1 MSSRVPANC
10 FHNLLFFHL
19 TTRDFG
25 LNYFH
30 EKQNNIQRLFILN
43 NGDFEKSDLI
53 KKKYFRDGKYYEK
66 QADFSTISIINNDNN
81 NDIKVITFID
91 FWVVIKIV

>member
-30 EKQNNIQRLFILN
+30 EKQNNIQRLFFLN
-43 NGDFEKSDLI
+43 NGDFERSDLI

-66 QADFSTISIINNDNN
+66 QADFSTISITNNDND

>member
-43 NGDFEKSDLI
+43 NGDFERSDLI
-53 KKKYFRDGKYYEK
+53 KEKYFRDGKY
-66 QADFSTISIINNDNN
+66 
-81 NDIKVITFID
+81 
-91 FWVVIKIV
+91 

>member
-10 FHNLLFFHL
+10 FHNLLFYHL

-30 EKQNNIQRLFILN
+30 EKQNNIQRLFILK
-43 NGDFEKSDLI
+43 NGDFERSDLI
-53 KKKYFRDGKYYEK
+53 KKKYFRDGKY
-66 QADFSTISIINNDNN
+66 
-81 NDIKVITFID
+81 
-91 FWVVIKIV
+91 

>member
-10 FHNLLFFHL
+10 FLNLLFFHL

-30 EKQNNIQRLFILN
+30 EKQNNIQRLIILN
-43 NGDFEKSDLI
+43 NGDFERSYLI
-53 KKKYFRDGKYYEK
+53 EEKCFRDGKY
-66 QADFSTISIINNDNN
+66 
-81 NDIKVITFID
+81 
-91 FWVVIKIV
+91 

>member
-19 TTRDFG
+19 TNRDFG

-43 NGDFEKSDLI
+43 NGDFERSDLI
-53 KKKYFRDGKYYEK
+53 KKKYFRDGKY
-66 QADFSTISIINNDNN
+66 
-81 NDIKVITFID
+81 
-91 FWVVIKIV
+91 

>member
-19 TTRDFG
+19 TTRGFG

-43 NGDFEKSDLI
+43 NGDFERSDLI
-53 KKKYFRDGKYYEK
+53 KEKYFRDGKY
-66 QADFSTISIINNDNN
+66 
-81 NDIKVITFID
+81 
-91 FWVVIKIV
+91 

>member
-1 MSSRVPANC
+1 MSVCIISYLFTATRVRGHDMSSRVPANC

-30 EKQNNIQRLFILN
+30 EKQNNIQRLFILK
-43 NGDFEKSDLI
+43 NGDFERSDLI
-53 KKKYFRDGKYYEK
+53 KKKYFRDGKY
-66 QADFSTISIINNDNN
+66 
-81 NDIKVITFID
+81 
-91 FWVVIKIV
+91 

>member
-1 MSSRVPANC
+1 MSVCIKSYLFTAICVRGHDMSSRVPANC

-30 EKQNNIQRLFILN
+30 EKQNNIQRLFFLN
-43 NGDFEKSDLI
+43 NGDFERSDLI
-53 KKKYFRDGKYYEK
+53 KKKYFRDGKY
-66 QADFSTISIINNDNN
+66 
-81 NDIKVITFID
+81 
-91 FWVVIKIV
+91 

>member
-30 EKQNNIQRLFILN
+30 EKQNNIQRLFILK
-43 NGDFEKSDLI
+43 NGDFERSDLI
-53 KKKYFRDGKYYEK
+53 KKKYFRDGKY
-66 QADFSTISIINNDNN
+66 
-81 NDIKVITFID
+81 
-91 FWVVIKIV
+91 

>member
-43 NGDFEKSDLI
+43 NGDFERSDLI

-66 QADFSTISIINNDNN
+66 QADFSTISITNNDNN
-81 NDIKVITFID
+81 NGIKVITFID

>member
-19 TTRDFG
+19 TTSDFG

-43 NGDFEKSDLI
+43 NGDFERSDLI
-53 KKKYFRDGKYYEK
+53 KEKYFRDGKY
-66 QADFSTISIINNDNN
+66 
-81 NDIKVITFID
+81 
-91 FWVVIKIV
+91 

>member
-19 TTRDFG
+19 ITRDFG

-43 NGDFEKSDLI
+43 NGDFERSDLI
-53 KKKYFRDGKYYEK
+53 KKKYFRDGKY
-66 QADFSTISIINNDNN
+66 
-81 NDIKVITFID
+81 
-91 FWVVIKIV
+91 

>member
-30 EKQNNIQRLFILN
+30 EKQNNIQRLFFLN
-43 NGDFEKSDLI
+43 KGDFERSDLI
-53 KKKYFRDGKYYEK
+53 KKKYFRDGKY
-66 QADFSTISIINNDNN
+66 
-81 NDIKVITFID
+81 
-91 FWVVIKIV
+91 

>member
-1 MSSRVPANC
+1 MSVCIISYLFTATCVRGHDMSSRVPANC

-30 EKQNNIQRLFILN
+30 EKQNNIQRLFFLN
-43 NGDFEKSDLI
+43 NDLI
-53 KKKYFRDGKYYEK
+53 KKKYFRDGKY
-66 QADFSTISIINNDNN
+66 
-81 NDIKVITFID
+81 
-91 FWVVIKIV
+91 